1 MQEVAEETRATSPD
15 PRPTSRDQITL
26 ATSLVIV
33 AAIAASCALVV
44 QIKRKYE
51 AIPAFAAPVCPEA
64 YATPAVLLWI
74 ILGSIATFAWRRC
87 SVTRLA
93 AQIAVSCVLV
103 MSRLWNPAG
112 VGVPGAGMYHEALWP
127 VVCFGAFFV
136 TPLLLYRFSRIGD
149 SVLVFADSAVVA
161 LFAYLFAVQPYVP
174 KM

>member
-87 SVTRLA
+87 
-93 AQIAVSCVLV
+93 
-103 MSRLWNPAG
+103 
-112 VGVPGAGMYHEALWP
+112 
-127 VVCFGAFFV
+127 
-136 TPLLLYRFSRIGD
+136 
-149 SVLVFADSAVVA
+149 
-161 LFAYLFAVQPYVP
+161 
-174 KM
+174 